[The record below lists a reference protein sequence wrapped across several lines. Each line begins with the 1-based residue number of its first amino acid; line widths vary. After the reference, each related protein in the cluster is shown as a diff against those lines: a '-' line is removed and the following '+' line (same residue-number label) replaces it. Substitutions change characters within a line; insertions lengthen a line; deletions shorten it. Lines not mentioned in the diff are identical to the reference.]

1 MNRRDFLTGTT
12 QFLAASALL
21 KEKAGAD
28 TAAAAPTT
36 AERPNVIW
44 LIADQWRAQAIG
56 TNGDPNVHTPNIDR
70 LADSGINFDQARSGF
85 PLCCPFRGTALT
97 SRYPHHMV
105 PGHEYPLPAGQKT
118 IAHLFNDAG
127 YHTGYFGKWHLD
139 GFHESMGRAAMHI
152 VPPERRGGF
161 ATWVGYEN
169 NNSQWDSWVHG
180 GEGKDA
186 FHYRLPGYE
195 TDALTDLFL
204 QHINERAAEKD
215 AATGKA
221 KPFFAVLSVEPPHDP
236 YQAPAEFMA
245 HYNAEQMQLR
255 PNVPM
260 HANLPP
266 QGAGGVL
273 GARRSIAEISRQE
286 LAGYYAQIENWDWNI
301 GRIIDT
307 LAQQGMMTNTHI
319 MIFADHGDMHG
330 SHGLFRKT
338 NPYEESV
345 RIPMIVS
352 GEQSFYDQRKTGRPS
367 TLFAA
372 VDIAPTTLGM
382 CGLGAPEWMEG
393 HDYSGRRLGWRPQ
406 TAEPDSVYL
415 EQVIPAPGHYDTIDE
430 PYRGLVTRDGWKYVC
445 FENQTW
451 LMFNL
456 IEDPYEQ
463 VNVAFNPMYKA
474 ERTKLIE
481 RLKQWVAD
489 TGDKFQVPE
498 L

>member
-1 MNRRDFLTGTT
+1 MNRRDFLAGTS

-21 KEKAGAD
+21 KDKAEAD
-28 TAAAAPTT
+28 AP

-105 PGHEYPLPAGQKT
+105 PGHEYPLPPGQKT

-139 GFHESMGRAAMHI
+139 GFHESTGRAAMHI

-161 ATWVGYEN
+161 TNWVGYEN

-195 TDALTDLFL
+195 TDALTDLFV
-204 QHINERAAEKD
+204 QHINERSADKD

-236 YQAPAEFMA
+236 YQAPAEFMD
-245 HYNAEQMQLR
+245 HYNAEQMELR

-260 HANLPP
+260 HANMPP
-266 QGAGGVL
+266 QGAGEVL
-273 GARRSIAEISRQE
+273 GERRSIAEISRQE

-307 LAQQGMMTNTHI
+307 LTEKGILTNTHI

-352 GEQSFYDQRKTGRPS
+352 GGESFYEGHRTGRLS
-367 TLFAA
+367 TLFAP
-372 VDIAPTTLGM
+372 VDIAPTTLGL

-393 HDYSGRRLGWRPQ
+393 HDYSGRRLANRPQ
-406 TAEPDSVYL
+406 TADADSMYL
-415 EQVIPAPGHYDTIDE
+415 EVVIPPAGQADVIDQ
-430 PYRGLVTRDGWKYVC
+430 PYRGLVTQDGWKYVC
-445 FENQTW
+445 FENQSW

-463 VNVAFNPMYKA
+463 VNVAFNLKYKT
-474 ERTKLIE
+474 ERAKLIA